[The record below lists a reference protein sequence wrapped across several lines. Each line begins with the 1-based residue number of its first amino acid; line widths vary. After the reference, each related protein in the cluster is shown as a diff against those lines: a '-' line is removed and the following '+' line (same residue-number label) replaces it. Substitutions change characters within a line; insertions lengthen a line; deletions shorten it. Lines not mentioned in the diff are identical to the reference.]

1 MATIAA
7 IPTALHTTDSSRR
20 RGMLG
25 AACLFWAALVLA
37 GCAPVRIDTRH
48 VARSQDSRVQ
58 FLVLHYTDENL
69 AGSLR
74 ILTEGP
80 VSSHY
85 LVSDETPPRIYRLV
99 DEDRRAWHAGDS
111 HWRGTSMLNAASIG
125 IEIVNPGASVGADG
139 QRRYAPYPPEQIDLV
154 VALVKDIVGRHGID
168 SRRIVGHSDIAP
180 QRKTDPGPLF
190 PWKRLADEGLVPWPD
205 ATRVATLRA
214 TYEVELP
221 TVAWYQQQLQTQG
234 FRVPDHGTLDDATRR
249 VVAAFQMRY
258 RPALHDGQPD
268 AETAAL
274 LRVLNTPVTP

>member
-1 MATIAA
+1 
-7 IPTALHTTDSSRR
+7 
-20 RGMLG
+20 MLG
-25 AACLFWAALVLA
+25 AAALAWIGVVLA
-37 GCAPVRIDTRH
+37 GCAPVPIDTRY

-58 FLVLHYTDENL
+58 FLVLHYTDESL
-69 AGSLR
+69 ADSLR
-74 ILTEGP
+74 ILTQGP

-125 IEIVNPGASVGADG
+125 VEIVNPGASVGADG
-139 QRRYAPYPPEQIDLV
+139 QRRYAPYPPEQIDLL

-168 SRRIVGHSDIAP
+168 PLRIVGHSDIAP

-214 TYEVELP
+214 SYESDLP
-221 TVAWYQQQLQTQG
+221 AVAWYQQQLQALG
-234 FRVPDHGTLDDATRR
+234 FRVPDHGMLDETTRR

-258 RPALHDGQPD
+258 RPSLHDGQPD
-268 AETAAL
+268 AQTAAL
-274 LRVLNTPVTP
+274 LRVLNTPVAP